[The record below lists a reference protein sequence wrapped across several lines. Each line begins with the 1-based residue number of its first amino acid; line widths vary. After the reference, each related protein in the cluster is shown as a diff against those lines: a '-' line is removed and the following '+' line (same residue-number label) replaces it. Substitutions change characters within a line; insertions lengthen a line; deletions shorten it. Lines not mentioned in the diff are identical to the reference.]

1 MDSDDRHATAP
12 GHGVIELIRVQP
24 IEAEVIAARLRASGI
39 PATAG
44 ADSVYPSLSFAD
56 GVPVFVPVED
66 APRARA
72 LLEDE
77 DEDED
82 EGELL

>member
-1 MDSDDRHATAP
+1 MDSKD
-12 GHGVIELIRVQP
+12 GHSKASGGGVVEVTRVQP

-39 PATAG
+39 PATVG
-44 ADSVYPSLSFAD
+44 ADSVYPSLTFTD

-77 DEDED
+77 DES
-82 EGELL
+82 L